1 MDPIRI
7 LTIVTIA
14 MFAVLAVITVFISI
28 QKRTMFAKLGQLL
41 EDGKYDEFFR
51 LIDSRIARLV
61 YPDYNRSYFK
71 LNAHMIKGDWNE
83 AEKLLDDLLARKVS
97 DEQRADLVI
106 KAFNIYI
113 SLSRGKKAKRMLDEI
128 ERLDSAKY
136 GDSQQD
142 CRMMYDIAIL
152 KQYNYIDRMEQ
163 ALDRLHGPA
172 RGRIEYLLAL
182 QYQNKGDMAKRNEY
196 LARST
201 KAMREASE
209 DRN

>member
-71 LNAHMIKGDWNE
+71 LNAHMIKGDWKE

-172 RGRIEYLLAL
+172 RGRIEHLLAL

-209 DRN
+209 DRS

>member
-182 QYQNKGDMAKRNEY
+182 QYQNKGDMAKRSEY
-196 LARST
+196 LARSM

-209 DRN
+209 DRS

>member
-51 LIDSRIARLV
+51 HIDSRIARLV

-97 DEQRADLVI
+97 DEQCADLVI

-209 DRN
+209 DRS

>member
-14 MFAVLAVITVFISI
+14 MFALLAVITVFISI

-182 QYQNKGDMAKRNEY
+182 QCQNKGDMAKRNEY

-209 DRN
+209 DRS

>member
-1 MDPIRI
+1 
-7 LTIVTIA
+7 
-14 MFAVLAVITVFISI
+14 
-28 QKRTMFAKLGQLL
+28 
-41 EDGKYDEFFR
+41 
-51 LIDSRIARLV
+51 
-61 YPDYNRSYFK
+61 
-71 LNAHMIKGDWNE
+71 MIKGDWKE

-182 QYQNKGDMAKRNEY
+182 QYQKKGDMAKRNEY
-196 LARST
+196 LARSA
-201 KAMREASE
+201 KALREASE
-209 DRN
+209 DRS

>member
-71 LNAHMIKGDWNE
+71 LNAHMIKGDWKE

-152 KQYNYIDRMEQ
+152 KQYNYIDRMEH

-209 DRN
+209 DRS